1 MKKKKK
7 GVLNNNLQ
15 NAINKIEKMYGKG
28 IVMNV
33 NEDALI
39 KNVKVIST
47 GSLRLNLALGVKG
60 IPRGRITEIYGAESS
75 GKTTLA
81 YSIIKQGQKV
91 GKCAF
96 IDAEHSFDYDY
107 AKKVGINLDDLLIIQ
122 PDFGEQA
129 LEILET
135 LISSGELVLI
145 VVDSVAALTPKA
157 ELEGEM
163 EDATIGLQARL
174 MSKALRKLT
183 SIISKTK
190 TAVIFIN
197 QTRMNIMQFGFGN
210 PTTTAG
216 GKALKFYA
224 SVRIELHRIK
234 NITKGED
241 VLGTIIKAKIAKNKV
256 APPYRVTQFEIFFD
270 EGLSES
276 SDILQMA
283 IKYGILQKSGAWI
296 SYKSNNIAQG
306 DEQARQLLKSNSKLK
321 EELKNQI
328 LEVINKK

>member
-1 MKKKKK
+1 MRKKKKEIQ
-7 GVLNNNLQ
+7 NNNLQ

-33 NEDALI
+33 SEDALI
-39 KNVKVIST
+39 KSVEVIPT
-47 GSLRLNLALGVKG
+47 GSLRLDLALGVKG
-60 IPRGRITEIYGAESS
+60 IPRGRVIEIYGAESS

-81 YSIIKQGQKV
+81 YSIIKQGQKI
-91 GKCAF
+91 GRCAF

-107 AKKVGINLDDLLIIQ
+107 AKKIGINLDDLLIVQ

-183 SIISKTK
+183 GIISKTK
-190 TAVIFIN
+190 TSVIFIN
-197 QTRMNIMQFGFGN
+197 QTRMSIMQFGFGN
-210 PTTTAG
+210 PTTTSG
-216 GKALKFYA
+216 GKALRFYA

-234 NITKGED
+234 NITKGD
-241 VLGTIIKAKIAKNKV
+241 NVLGTIIKAKIAKNKV
-256 APPYRVTQFEIFFD
+256 APPYRVAQFEIFFD

-283 IKYGILQKSGAWI
+283 LKYGILQKSGAWI
-296 SYKSNNIAQG
+296 AYKDSNIAQG
-306 DEQARQLLKSNSKLK
+306 DEQARQLLKSNNELK